1 MVEKKNFKYL
11 TKNIKLILSIS
22 LSTLIIS
29 LDHITTDET
38 FAHTISRLKME
49 QSITQETYE
58 KLYEVSRDIRE
69 SGDDVNIIINE
80 SSRLSAD
87 RHLDRI
93 HYKSLIEYKE
103 IDGNGLFIIGDGAGK
118 GDIYSPKAGDLIVN
132 LDKKIDLL
140 TPLVKNVKTKLVY
153 KHEPSDGTGIILR
166 ISKVY

>member
-1 MVEKKNFKYL
+1 MISKQ
-11 TKNIKLILSIS
+11 KL
-22 LSTLIIS
+22 
-29 LDHITTDET
+29 
-38 FAHTISRLKME
+38 E

-58 KLYEVSRDIRE
+58 KLYDVSRDIRE

-103 IDGNGLFIIGDGAGK
+103 IDSKGVFIVHDGANK
-118 GDIYSPKAGDLIVN
+118 GTIYSPKIGDLIVN

-140 TPLVKNVKTKLVY
+140 APLVKNVKTKLIY
-153 KHEPSDGTGIILR
+153 KHNPSNGTGTILR
-166 ISKVY
+166 VSETQ